1 MIDPQIR
8 ENSTSPNTPTPIK
21 YQGRKAQRADSRE
34 RRRAILEAT
43 LRVIIK
49 EGMRGVRHRA
59 VAKEAN
65 VPLAATTYYFK
76 DISDLINDAFN
87 LFAEDSLARNEP
99 LVESS
104 FAYLR
109 DFPLDQLNSP
119 GVMQQLLDDL
129 SQFILKSI
137 QTRVADREMRILEHA
152 FRNEALRN
160 PQLAATARI
169 PQEQM
174 RQTVM
179 KFFTLLSSTNP
190 AADADIVMGTVWHL
204 EYECLTAEGE
214 PDLSRLSRTVKRLVQ
229 QTLTLNLRQ

>member
-1 MIDPQIR
+1 VIDPQIR
-8 ENSTSPNTPTPIK
+8 DNDTPTPPTPIK

-43 LRVIIK
+43 LRVIVK

-59 VAKEAN
+59 VAKEAD

-76 DISDLINDAFN
+76 DINDLINDAFN
-87 LFAEDSLARNEP
+87 LYAEDSLAQVEP
-99 LVESS
+99 MVESS
-104 FAYLR
+104 FAFLR
-109 DFPLDQLNSP
+109 DFPLDRLSSQE
-119 GVMQQLLDDL
+119 VMQQLLDGL
-129 SQFILKSI
+129 SQFILNNI
-137 QTRVADREMRILEHA
+137 LTRVADREMRILEHA

-179 KFFTLLSSTNP
+179 KFFTLLGSTNA
-190 AADADIVMGTVWHL
+190 AADADVIMGTVLHL
-204 EYECLTAEGE
+204 EYESLTSESK
-214 PDLSRLSRTVKRLVQ
+214 PDQARLKRTVKRLVQ
-229 QTLTLNLRQ
+229 QTLCVNLRQ